1 MNTNKDSAVRCMLTA
16 SYILSSICTIFI
28 FLAIFRGSW
37 NMALIALDSFL
48 IMGAVIISAFILDD
62 CYEYKDAPLL
72 VCIVS
77 CIVLAIE
84 YFIIVVVWGIYN
96 IVKYIFI
103 FPGAVFSFVTD
114 FIRYTIFK
122 KGDDNNEKLE

>member
-1 MNTNKDSAVRCMLTA
+1 MNTNKDSAVQCLITA
-16 SYILSSICTIFI
+16 CYVLSSIYTIFI

-37 NMALIALDSFL
+37 NMAWIALGSLL
-48 IMGAVIISAFILDD
+48 IMGIVLISAFILAD
-62 CYEYKDAPLL
+62 CDGYKDAPFL

-84 YFIIVVVWGIYN
+84 YFIIVVCWGLLN
-96 IVKYIFI
+96 IIKYIFM
-103 FPGAVFSFVTD
+103 FPVAAFLFMTD

>member
-1 MNTNKDSAVRCMLTA
+1 MNTNKDSAVQCLITA
-16 SYILSSICTIFI
+16 SYVLSTICTIFI

-48 IMGAVIISAFILDD
+48 IMGAVIISAFILND
-62 CYEYKDAPLL
+62 CDGYKDAPLL
-72 VCIVS
+72 VSIVS

-84 YFIIVVVWGIYN
+84 YFIIVVGWGILN
-96 IVKYIFI
+96 IVKYVFM
-103 FPGAVFSFVTD
+103 FPGRALSFVVDLFATML
-114 FIRYTIFK
+114 FK